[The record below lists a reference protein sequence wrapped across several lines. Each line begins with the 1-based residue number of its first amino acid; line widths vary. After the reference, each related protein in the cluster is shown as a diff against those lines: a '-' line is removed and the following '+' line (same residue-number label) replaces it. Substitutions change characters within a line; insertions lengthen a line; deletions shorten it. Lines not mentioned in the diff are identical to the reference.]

1 MLTVVAGW
9 WKYKEILVCPKKDEM
24 LSPSLKVI
32 VVTYT
37 GNSKNSI
44 DDDVWKNWRMQVQ
57 VVAPTAAEGI
67 FRRHQ

>member
-37 GNSKNSI
+37 
-44 DDDVWKNWRMQVQ
+44 VY
-57 VVAPTAAEGI
+57 
-67 FRRHQ
+67 

>member
-1 MLTVVAGW
+1 MLTVVNGW
-9 WKYKEILVCPKKDEM
+9 WKYKEILVCPKKGEI

-37 GNSKNSI
+37 GNSKNS
-44 DDDVWKNWRMQVQ
+44 DNDDVWKNWRMQVQ